1 MLALTSSRAFNISLL
16 HSAFGINLGCAISLP
31 IFTRRRMHDMKLVI
45 AEKPSVA
52 QSIACVIGATGR
64 KDGYLEGPCRSS
76 GPAFRADRSGAETG
90 YLVSWCIGHLV
101 ELSAPETYDER
112 YSKWRLEDL
121 PILPESWR
129 YQVSSGTKN
138 SSGS

>member
-52 QSIACVIGATGR
+52 QSIARVIGAASR
-64 KDGYLEGPCRSS
+64 KGG
-76 GPAFRADRSGAETG
+76 
-90 YLVSWCIGHLV
+90 
-101 ELSAPETYDER
+101 
-112 YSKWRLEDL
+112 YSK
-121 PILPESWR
+121 
-129 YQVSSGTKN
+129 SSSDNARKRHHQIDIVRVFDYIMYCSRTPQH
-138 SSGS
+138 S